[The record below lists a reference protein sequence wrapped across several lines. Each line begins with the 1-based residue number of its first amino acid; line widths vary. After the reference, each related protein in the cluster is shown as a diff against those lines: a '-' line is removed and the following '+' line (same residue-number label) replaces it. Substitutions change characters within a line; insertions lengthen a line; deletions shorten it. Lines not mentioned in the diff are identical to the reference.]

1 MEEINYL
8 LIAAAALVSIASPG
22 PATLAIMSLSMSKG
36 RSYGTMIAL
45 GILTGSLSWSIAAA
59 LGMGAV
65 MQANAWVF
73 EILRI
78 VGALYLI
85 YLSYRSLRSA
95 FISTDIGTEKV
106 EAISLGAAYRRGL
119 LIHLTNPKAILFF
132 GALYTLALPV
142 GATAVAVISVFLF
155 VGAISAGIFLGYA
168 IVFSSETVR
177 DWYMRSRQ
185 LFNISFGVLFGI
197 AGVRLLVTRLNGS
210 S

>member
-1 MEEINYL
+1 MEEINYP

-36 RSYGTMIAL
+36 KSYGTMIAL

-59 LGMGAV
+59 FGMGAI

-73 EILRI
+73 EMLRI

-95 FISTDIGTEKV
+95 FISTDLSTEKV
-106 EAISLGAAYRRGL
+106 EAISHWAAYRRGL

-142 GATAVAVISVFLF
+142 GASPAAVISVFLF
-155 VGAISAGIFLGYA
+155 VGTISAGIFLGYA
-168 IVFSSETVR
+168 SVFSSGTVR
-177 DWYMRSRQ
+177 DWYMHSRQ
-185 LFNISFGVLFGI
+185 LFNFAFGALFGF
-197 AGVRLLVTRLNGS
+197 AGVRLLVVRLNGS